1 MSQIVNDKNP
11 FPVLKNINCKYVPM
25 PAACDVRG
33 IVLFA
38 DFIPSV
44 IAKSPKKEENN
55 SVDGYIDIFPFL
67 INFQVI
73 SIIIRGGGGEF

>member
-1 MSQIVNDKNP
+1 M
-11 FPVLKNINCKYVPM
+11 M
-25 PAACDVRG
+25 CD
-33 IVLFA
+33 VLFA

-44 IAKSPKKEENN
+44 IAKSPKKEDNN
-55 SVDGYIDIFPFL
+55 WVDGYIDIFPFL

>member
-1 MSQIVNDKNP
+1 M
-11 FPVLKNINCKYVPM
+11 FPG
-25 PAACDVRG
+25 CDVYST
-33 IVLFA
+33 VLFA

-55 SVDGYIDIFPFL
+55 WVDGYIDIFPFL

>member
-11 FPVLKNINCKYVPM
+11 FPVLININCKHVPKSQAM
-25 PAACDVRG
+25 MCD
-33 IVLFA
+33 VLFA

-44 IAKSPKKEENN
+44 IAKSPKKEDNN
-55 SVDGYIDIFPFL
+55 WVDGYIDIFPFL

-73 SIIIRGGGGEF
+73 SIIILGGGGEF